1 MLLFGVALAASAA
14 PAPSGTPVLVELFTS
29 EGCSSCPPA
38 DRLLARL
45 AADQPVPGAFIV
57 PLTLHVDYWNHL
69 GWKDPFSSARFTERQ
84 TAYAARF
91 GNVGR
96 VYTPQMVVN
105 GRTEFVG
112 SDERAA
118 RRAIEAEARE
128 PGAFVRV
135 VPNAAG
141 AVRVSVAGSLAGAD
155 VFLVGV
161 EDNLVSDVTRGENA
175 GQRLAHTAVA
185 RDFVTA
191 GRVDAAG
198 RFDSAVPMALQEG
211 RRHVIAFV
219 QEHGT
224 GRVLGVSAPASLPGP
239 ATEGRSS
246 ITGRESPH

>member
-1 MLLFGVALAASAA
+1 MTAAGCLHRALSSQRAIAGGAVARRYRFSEDEERAVLADVV
-14 PAPSGTPVLVELFTS
+14 PV
-29 EGCSSCPPA
+29 
-38 DRLLARL
+38 R
-45 AADQPVPGAFIV
+45 
-57 PLTLHVDYWNHL
+57 
-69 GWKDPFSSARFTERQ
+69 
-84 TAYAARF
+84 
-91 GNVGR
+91 
-96 VYTPQMVVN
+96 N

-128 PGAFVRV
+128 PSAFVRI
-135 VPNAAG
+135 VPTSAG
-141 AVRVSVAGSLAGAD
+141 AVRLSVAGSSAGAD
-155 VFLVGV
+155 VFLVVV